1 MSAIPDTLPG
11 TINTR
16 YTASSTFAMEEA
28 APTGL
33 PGTGEAAG
41 QLPAAP
47 SRQSGSAAGDGVKD
61 ANGAPALAQPTTTFS
76 PDDMVALLQHLYAA
90 SEQSQL
96 ETHKNNV
103 VDAGSKARKANE
115 QQQQKIQEWIRQC
128 EKAAKASSVGKIF
141 GLIGKIAAV
150 LAAGTALAVA
160 LGLTPFSAGA
170 TAPLAVLAGIGL
182 AAATMSLI
190 DHSVKMAGGPEVSL
204 SNGFT
209 KLTGLI
215 LAKCGI
221 PGEQAEKIS
230 RVVAGAVGAS
240 LILPVLMEPQL
251 LSTMAAGICQ
261 LSGAGDIT
269 TNWVAMGVGVASAIG
284 VGAIMFFASGGTSSP
299 SIVKAALNATSS
311 GVQAVTQAGE
321 GSAGIASAVYQ
332 RRADNKMADK
342 KELDALL
349 VKLNQAMEEGREDI
363 KKLIEQIQDGVLIVS
378 RMIQGNADNMRQII
392 SHQSRQAA

>member
-1 MSAIPDTLPG
+1 MSAIHDTFSN
-11 TINTR
+11 TIDTS
-16 YTASSTFAMEEA
+16 YTASPTLTMEEA
-28 APTGL
+28 APACLSDTCDTG
-33 PGTGEAAG
+33 GK
-41 QLPAAP
+41 LPATP
-47 SRQSGSAAGDGVKD
+47 PRQSGSSAGDGVKD
-61 ANGAPALAQPTTTFS
+61 ANGAPTLPQPITMFS

-96 ETHKNNV
+96 ETHKSNV
-103 VDAGSKARKANE
+103 IDTGSKARKANE

-128 EKAAKASSVGKIF
+128 EKASKASSIGKIF

-215 LAKCGI
+215 LTRCGV
-221 PGEQAEKIS
+221 PADQAEKIG

-251 LSTMAAGICQ
+251 LSTMATGICQ
-261 LSGAGDIT
+261 LSGASDVT
-269 TNWVAMGVGVASAIG
+269 TGWVAMGVGVASAIG
-284 VGAIMFFASGGTSSP
+284 VGVIMFFASGGTSSP
-299 SIVKAALNATSS
+299 STVKAALNASSS
-311 GVQAVTQAGE
+311 GVQAITQAGE

-332 RRADNKMADK
+332 TRADNKLADK

-363 KKLIEQIQDGVLIVS
+363 KKLIEQMQDGALLVS
-378 RMIQGNADNMRQII
+378 RMIQGNAESMRQII
-392 SHQSRQAA
+392 SNQSRQTA